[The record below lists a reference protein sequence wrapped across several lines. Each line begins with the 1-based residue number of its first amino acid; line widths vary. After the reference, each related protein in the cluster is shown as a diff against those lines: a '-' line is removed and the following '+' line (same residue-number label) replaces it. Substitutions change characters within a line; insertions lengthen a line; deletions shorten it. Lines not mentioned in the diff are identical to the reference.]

1 MGNKIEGKMLEYS
14 NIQNNFS
21 GGGSNVYRF
30 GHNISDGNFEYQFCS
45 FDVLH
50 PGWHWATEYETGF
63 FNNQYS
69 GSGLNKQNLPIPS
82 YPADCFNGSNFGA
95 DCGYWNNTTWVTCPG
110 EETRRF
116 GAGVHRFFYTNHKNG
131 VDKFSAFTLTI
142 NYKNSITDIYCPVK
156 SYNVDLSTNNGTTM
170 VPAFAPPTATANGSV
185 ITGVQISGPPP
196 GTEVSE
202 GCYLIEYKFL
212 NGDDISY
219 CGFVLSV
226 SSPST
231 EFTMDTKTTDAL
243 LEIDLDDPALL
254 TLPAKVR
261 HSKEFTIAHHRVND
275 DITGTSRVAWQVQS
289 VGYDQ
294 IEAYINEAA
303 SLNAELAIVLNIGTG
318 YPQEAVGLLE
328 YLAEKEQQVAHVE
341 LGSELM
347 GFWNKGSVKY
357 PDLSTLTATELGE
370 LTLPFA
376 RALENS
382 PNAFVSATPV
392 ATTST
397 YNFSIDFPGQ
407 ASNIETKIE
416 DWLRAL
422 TSNGKC
428 YVDLINIHNYPT
440 RDTRLLTFDGDK
452 VDKMLAINQALQ
464 DQVLI
469 AVGIGIDQAGLPAGS
484 ALGYVLTESNTA
496 DLAGTEPYRA
506 QHKTMTEGMFYAES
520 FRLAAAAQFEA
531 LTPFA
536 FTKPSYWDPPSN
548 IINGDPLDYYSYNV
562 DDVDNNIL
570 FYPNNHSLNYDEIY
584 FRPVYRIK
592 KMIAENLRIHV
603 LGQSV
608 ANMPIKD
615 NYINGYGTPVPTPQ
629 MAILPTMEADESF
642 VHIMVINRKRSGMPN
657 QMSELKVILDGELV
671 KTAEIMAISANSID
685 EKNPSIYGS
694 ANTGLALNHEDPTFQ
709 TAIFGALEGIMIPD
723 FSVSILK
730 VAVPQSVACTNILT
744 PINGAVDVPQGANI
758 TWAIAPGATGYNV
771 IITNQVGNST
781 TYSVGLVTSFP
792 LPIQTSCEPVS
803 VTVIPYNAGG
813 PPAEVCPSTTFTMVC
828 CSGCQDLT
836 IAGSGQITWPPVN
849 YSGGSLGTVR
859 IPNGVDLLVPGNQ
872 ILEFCTSGRLIIEPN
887 AVLTLHGTLTSCNKT
902 WLGVEMP
909 EGLVGHTNDP
919 TYTTLRAGTIN
930 SEIDPSFPGTFPT
943 ISRAIIGIDYRRGAN
958 ISCFDTRFTNNY
970 IGARNSPD
978 FYLKHPKAGNPV
990 SFYYVGTVI
999 FKYCVFDITDAYSSQ
1014 QAFKSHVWLDKA
1026 DNTAQLRDCQLL
1038 NSITVP
1044 VMPLKNNYGILA
1056 TKSSFTSTAGSSGG
1070 GVFRGFA
1077 VGINTSGVGLSPQGF
1092 VLSSTAVNLT
1102 FQNCIVGIWDKTSS
1116 GNNWNGNRFELG
1128 QLPLS
1133 FLGYFSSNPNNPL
1146 FSTQIGMSAESA
1158 VTWSA
1163 LRDNKFFGPGFGGVP
1178 LGGNVVHTIGTN
1190 MVNLGSNLNVI
1201 YRNEFRGLEFA
1212 NLATGSNGSLLQ
1224 NGAPQIQQQG
1234 LLYECNT
1241 MEDNLNF
1248 DVLAQ
1253 DLTNSVGQVTFVT
1266 LKPQQGRLVNVASNI
1281 YTAAANCF
1289 TDPLTNSSIGQFI
1302 FENMSVPPPRINY
1315 HNDPNQLCIAVPT
1328 EINAQVIT
1336 VISNATNGCQN
1347 YTGIGRESVSYQTLG
1362 LNWTP
1367 EQTNANRLAY
1377 FVAFALRASATSD
1390 MSIAYLSEQV
1400 HETAKNGFHAACVY
1414 DEPLDSI
1421 LLWLERMET
1430 YDALLEKAE
1439 LEQQFGLNSQAL
1451 QTLALV
1457 IAEFALTEH
1466 QLADLE
1472 KVPNVWTL
1480 RAALDHDNQEAID
1493 ALKLIA
1499 ASEGAYS
1506 AALARNALS
1515 SADIHYTPIL
1525 QLNEGVSEREGYKH
1539 KSIQKQLLSIMP
1551 NPVSD
1556 LLFVELLSGVKMDC
1570 RFQMFNALGQKVLDI
1585 ELTPDEP
1592 LHTINVSHL
1601 PVGIYKLVYLKD
1613 GYCTDQQQVSIVR
1626 F

>member
-744 PINGAVDVPQGANI
+744 PINGAVDVAQGTNV
-758 TWAIAPGATGYNV
+758 TWEIAPGATGYNV

-813 PPAEVCPSTTFTMVC
+813 PPAEVCPSITFTMVC

-836 IAGSGQITWPPVN
+836 FPQSTTKYTWPPIG
-849 YSGGSLGTVR
+849 YIPGSALGIITVETGATLD
-859 IPNGVDLLVPGNQ
+859 IPANAR
-872 ILEFCTSGRLIIEPN
+872 LEFCLDGELLIMPGGVVN
-887 AVLTLHGTLTSCNKT
+887 LLGTLTSCQDFWKGVNIPDGLNAQGKVYGGFIT
-902 WLGVEMP
+902 LGNSPTV
-909 EGLVGHTNDP
+909 GLGDCMIEN
-919 TYTTLRAGTIN
+919 AKIGIN
-930 SEIDPSFPGTFPT
+930 CHFGGFTALHATFPNSAVT
-943 ISRAIIGIDYRRGAN
+943 FKNCRIGIQNVPQVPPVIPTATVAAFLSKVNTLYGTTYFVVDDDYTIPEPFFAHINLDFNPQMFAIGGFG
-958 ISCFDTRFTNNY
+958 SVCTFENNMSDPPVINY
-970 IGARNSPD
+970 GV
-978 FYLKHPKAGNPV
+978 KAQSSSVRINDGN
-990 SFYYVGTVI
+990 SFYRLTYGVHTGENA
-999 FKYCVFDITDAYSSQ
+999 FSKYHIQGYPFPPGLLYERDRRMEIQGCTFTDCFIGVFDRLSASNVY
-1014 QAFKSHVWLDKA
+1014 AE
-1026 DNTAQLRDCQLL
+1026 NTFNMGRL
-1038 NSITVP
+1038 
-1044 VMPLKNNYGILA
+1044 PLKYMQAPI
-1056 TKSSFTSTAGSSGG
+1056 
-1070 GVFRGFA
+1070 
-1077 VGINTSGVGLSPQGF
+1077 
-1092 VLSSTAVNLT
+1092 
-1102 FQNCIVGIWDKTSS
+1102 
-1116 GNNWNGNRFELG
+1116 
-1128 QLPLS
+1128 
-1133 FLGYFSSNPNNPL
+1133 NNPL
-1146 FSTQIGMSAESA
+1146 RPFQIGIHAESNVWA
-1158 VTWSA
+1158 YHLT
-1163 LRDNKFFGPGFGGVP
+1163 LNEFGKTYA
-1178 LGGNVVHTIGTN
+1178 GNSSNVSLLYGTN
-1190 MVNLGSNLNVI
+1190 MVNTGQEENTIYKNNFLGMRTANFSSATNGQLNGP
-1201 YRNEFRGLEFA
+1201 RGLM
-1212 NLATGSNGSLLQ
+1212 
-1224 NGAPQIQQQG
+1224 
-1234 LLYECNT
+1234 YECN
-1241 MEDNLNF
+1241 
-1248 DVLAQ
+1248 
-1253 DLTNSVGQVTFVT
+1253 DLDSEWYDFRASKFGSGMTITQPKLRDDQGTT
-1266 LKPQQGRLVNVASNI
+1266 LPGGAFQSAG
-1281 YTAAANCF
+1281 NCF
-1289 TDPLTNSSIGQFI
+1289 TDPIIVNPKQFSY
-1302 FENMSVPPPRINY
+1302 EHANQSINY
-1315 HNDPNQLCIAVPT
+1315 YWKTGTQQNCVFEPTKVTSVNVFTLAGGDVAHGCEIRPVP
-1328 EINAQVIT
+1328 
-1336 VISNATNGCQN
+1336 
-1347 YTGIGRESVSYQTLG
+1347 G
-1362 LNWTP
+1362 LEGSGSSQGLSWTP
-1367 EQTNANRLAY
+1367 EHTQQNRVDY
-1377 FVAFALRASATSD
+1377 FVAKSMLDLALTSEEEAYYTERAHFLAITGYQAVLTDSS
-1390 MSIAYLSEQV
+1390 Q
-1400 HETAKNGFHAACVY
+1400 G
-1414 DEPLDSI
+1414 LDSV
-1421 LLWLERMET
+1421 LLWLDRVHSFQ
-1430 YDALLEKAE
+1430 AE
-1439 LEQQFGLNSQAL
+1439 LKKAQLLMQNGIID
-1451 QTLALV
+1451 LALETLNAIPAKFNLSDEEAHDLASV
-1457 IAEFALTEH
+1457 QAVWNIILSITSENRAEKLQQLEQIAQIPLSYGSAQARNTLESEGWYFAPLMPEDEEIDERSILSNFPSSEENSISLYPNPTH
-1466 QLADLE
+1466 DFVRFDLNYAQYDKQMHIE
-1472 KVPNVWTL
+1472 L
-1480 RAALDHDNQEAID
+1480 ID
-1493 ALKLIA
+1493 ALGQSVSSLH
-1499 ASEGAYS
+1499 
-1506 AALARNALS
+1506 LAK
-1515 SADIHYTPIL
+1515 D
-1525 QLNEGVSEREGYKH
+1525 
-1539 KSIQKQLLSIMP
+1539 QKT
-1551 NPVSD
+1551 
-1556 LLFVELLSGVKMDC
+1556 G
-1570 RFQMFNALGQKVLDI
+1570 VLD
-1585 ELTPDEP
+1585 LTNQQSGFYIFRL
-1592 LHTINVSHL
+1592 LHGNTVLEATQLFIQH
-1601 PVGIYKLVYLKD
+1601 
-1613 GYCTDQQQVSIVR
+1613 
-1626 F
+1626 